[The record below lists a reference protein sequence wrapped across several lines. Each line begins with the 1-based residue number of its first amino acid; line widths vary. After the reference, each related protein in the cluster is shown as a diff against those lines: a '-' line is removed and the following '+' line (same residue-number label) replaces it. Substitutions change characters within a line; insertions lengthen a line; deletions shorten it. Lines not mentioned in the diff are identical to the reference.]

1 MSWSS
6 LRQRLFLCIYDALM
20 HGHWL
25 NSNEHHGG
33 SSRSVAAYSFAGVHR
48 AQVLSDGQFPTV
60 FNKIG

>member
-1 MSWSS
+1 M
-6 LRQRLFLCIYDALM
+6 RQRLFLCIYGAFM
-20 HGHWL
+20 HSPWL

-33 SSRSVAAYSFAGVHR
+33 SSRSVAAYCSAEVHR